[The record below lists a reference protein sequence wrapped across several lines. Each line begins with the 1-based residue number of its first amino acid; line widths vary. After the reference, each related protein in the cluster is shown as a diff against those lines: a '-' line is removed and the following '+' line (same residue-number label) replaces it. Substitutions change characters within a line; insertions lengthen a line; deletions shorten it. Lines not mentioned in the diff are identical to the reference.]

1 MADDRFVRLGARL
14 GDELQGST
22 GPPPDL
28 ARLGSRRARRR
39 TGTLAAAAVVLV
51 VVAVVAVPQLLGGL
65 DGPTID
71 PVAPSE
77 DPTTPDEPGDG
88 VQVHDLELDSDVP
101 VRLLAVRFNNP
112 SLATFDL
119 DIGQA
124 AVYPPGSHGLT
135 GDAISGA
142 LVADDGTIVVW
153 QDDTVR
159 VFPDRLDEPSLA
171 YTSERMLDTPGAAPA
186 LRVLPTGDSRA
197 LWVVQVGPCCP
208 DAIDG
213 LAELVD
219 LQTGQV
225 RTSVELPPQ
234 TFPVALLG
242 DDLLLNTE
250 VFRPGGDPDGGWVA
264 DPDSW
269 RTLRLTPDGQLHE
282 LTDGHALATAGPT
295 VLIRTCPTQATAAG
309 CRLDLLD
316 TATGQRR
323 PVEAYDDATL
333 DTAAGPA
340 VPGDFTP
347 WNVVA
352 PDGRILITLATHD
365 MPDSEPNSTRL
376 AVLDPDT
383 GAIAEIARYNGAAP
397 PAAWDRQGRHIIL
410 ADDRDLTIIDPTT
423 GTTITLDG
431 AVPDDH
437 HVVGTG

>member
-1 MADDRFVRLGARL
+1 MTDDRFVRLGAQL
-14 GDELQGST
+14 GDELQGSV

-28 ARLGSRRARRR
+28 AQLRSRRTRRR
-39 TGTLAAAAVVLV
+39 AGTLAATAVVLV
-51 VVAVVAVPQLLGGL
+51 VVALVAVPQLLGGL

-71 PVAPSE
+71 PVAPGE
-77 DPTTPDEPGDG
+77 DPTLPDEPADG
-88 VQVHDLELDSDVP
+88 VEVHDLELGVAVP

-124 AVYPPGSHGLT
+124 AVYPPGSHGLS

-142 LVADDGTIVVW
+142 WVAADGMIVVW

-159 VFPDRLDEPSLA
+159 VFPDRLDESSFVYA
-171 YTSERMLDTPGAAPA
+171 SERMLDTPGAAPA
-186 LRVLPTGDSRA
+186 LRVLPTGDDRT

-219 LQTGQV
+219 VQTGQV
-225 RTSVELPPQ
+225 RSAVELPPQ

-250 VFRPGGDPDGGWVA
+250 AFRPDGDPDGGWVA
-264 DPDSW
+264 GPDSV

-295 VLIRTCPTQATAAG
+295 VLIRTCPTQSIAAD
-309 CRLDLLD
+309 CDLDLLD

-323 PVEAYDDATL
+323 PVDAPDDTTL

-340 VPGDFTP
+340 VPGDVTP

-352 PDGRILITLATHD
+352 PDGRMLITLATND
-365 MPDSEPNSTRL
+365 TPATPPTSSRL
-376 AVLDPDT
+376 AILDPDT
-383 GAIAEIARYNGAAP
+383 GDITEIARYDGAAP
-397 PAAWDRQGRHIIL
+397 PAAWDRQGRHVVL
-410 ADDRDLTIIDPTT
+410 ADDRDLTIVDPTT
-423 GTTITLDG
+423 GTTITLNG
-431 AVPDDH
+431 AIPDDH
-437 HVVGTG
+437 HVVGIG